1 MLNKEEKQV
10 SIVQCVPNFSE
21 GRKPEVVEKIVEE
34 IKKVPG
40 VKVLDYSL
48 DKDHNRSVVTL
59 VGAKEVIVE
68 GVFAGIKVATGLIDM
83 REHQGEHPR
92 MGATDV
98 VPFIPIKDVT
108 MEECVKLANDLGRKI
123 GEELGI
129 PVYLYENAATASHRT
144 NLAKVRKGEYEG
156 LKEKML
162 DPKWQP
168 DFGPKEFNPKSGATA
183 VGARMPLV
191 AFNVNLNTSDLSIAE
206 KIAKNVR
213 LSGGGLH
220 SVKAMGVELKE
231 RGIVQVSMNM
241 VDYKK
246 TPLYRAV
253 ELIKIEAQRY
263 GVSVVGS
270 EIIGLVPMDALVETV
285 DYYLGLENFK
295 KEQILENRLYQE

>member
-1 MLNKEEKQV
+1 M

-21 GRKPEVVEKIVEE
+21 GLNNEVINKIVEAMKQVE
-34 IKKVPG
+34 G
-40 VKVLDYSL
+40 VKVLDYSS
-48 DKDHNRSVVTL
+48 DKDHNRTVVTL
-59 VGAKEVIVE
+59 VGSKETIVQ
-68 GVFAGIKVATGLIDM
+68 GVFEGIKVATELIDM
-83 REHQGEHPR
+83 KSHQGEHPR

-108 MEECVKLANDLGRKI
+108 MDECVDLANELGKKL
-123 GEELGI
+123 GEELNI
-129 PVYLYENAATASHRT
+129 SVYLYEKAASASHRT

-156 LKEKML
+156 LAEKMQ
-162 DPKWQP
+162 DPKWYP
-168 DFGPKEFNPKSGATA
+168 DYGPKEFNPKSGATA

-191 AFNVNLNTSDLSIAE
+191 AFNVNLNTADLEIAN

-213 LSGGGLH
+213 LAGGGLH

-246 TPLYRAV
+246 TPLYRAI
-253 ELIKIEAQRY
+253 ELIKVEAKRY

-270 EIIGLVPMDALVETV
+270 EIIGLVPMEALVETV
-285 DYYLGLENFK
+285 DYYLGLEEFK
-295 KEQILENRLYQE
+295 ADQVLENRLHQE

>member
-1 MLNKEEKQV
+1 M

-21 GRKPEVVEKIVEE
+21 GRNQEVIQKIVEG
-34 IKKVPG
+34 IQSVPG
-40 VKVLDYSL
+40 VRVLDYSS

-59 VGAKEVIVE
+59 VGSKEVIVE
-68 GVFAGIKVATGLIDM
+68 GVFAGIKVATELIDM
-83 REHQGEHPR
+83 TKHQGEHPR

-108 MEECVKLANDLGRKI
+108 MDECVELANKLGKKM

-129 PVYLYENAATASHRT
+129 PVYLYEKAATQNHRT
-144 NLAKVRKGEYEG
+144 NLANIRKGEYEG
-156 LKEKML
+156 LAKKME
-162 DPKWQP
+162 DPKWYP
-168 DFGPKEFNPKSGATA
+168 DYGPKEFNRKSGATA

-191 AFNVNLNTSDLSIAE
+191 AFNVNLNTSDLTIAE

-270 EIIGLVPMDALVETV
+270 EIIGLVPMDALVESIE
-285 DYYLGLENFK
+285 YYLGLEDFRK
-295 KEQILENRLYQE
+295 DQILENRLYQE

>member
-1 MLNKEEKQV
+1 M

-21 GRKPEVVEKIVEE
+21 GRNQEVIQKIVEG
-34 IKKVPG
+34 IQSVPG
-40 VKVLDYSL
+40 VRVLDYSS

-59 VGAKEVIVE
+59 VGSKEVIVD
-68 GVFAGIKVATGLIDM
+68 GVFAGIKVATELIDM
-83 REHQGEHPR
+83 TKHQGEHPR

-108 MEECVKLANDLGRKI
+108 MDECIELANKLGKRI
-123 GEELGI
+123 GDELGI
-129 PVYLYENAATASHRT
+129 PVYLYEKAATGSHRT
-144 NLAKVRKGEYEG
+144 NLANVRKGEYEG
-156 LKEKML
+156 LAKKME
-162 DPKWQP
+162 DPKWYP
-168 DFGPKEFNPKSGATA
+168 DYGPKEFNPKSGATA

-191 AFNVNLNTSDLSIAE
+191 AFNVNLNTSDLTIAE

-270 EIIGLVPMDALVETV
+270 EIIGLVPMDALVESV
-285 DYYLGLENFK
+285 EYYLGLENFRK
-295 KEQILENRLYQE
+295 DQILENRLYQV